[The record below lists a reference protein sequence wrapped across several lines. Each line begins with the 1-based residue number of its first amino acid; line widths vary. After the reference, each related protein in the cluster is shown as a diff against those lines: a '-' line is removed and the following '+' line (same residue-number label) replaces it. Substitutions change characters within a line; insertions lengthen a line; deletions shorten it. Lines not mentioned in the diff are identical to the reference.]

1 MGRRGIP
8 FISITLLVSGTLF
21 IPTVPPHAE
30 QPPRS
35 SNSPDQKAPSAVWT
49 SGANLAKPSN
59 LPEIGKWMLAPDGG
73 AAHWLGEIYE
83 GKRLR
88 EPINVILVVES
99 ADDADDAT
107 RRVLEAS
114 AAAGY
119 PIRFGHS
126 TGYRGYI
133 GGQLYGQ
140 LLQGLDDAFSN
151 GPFEFSNNH
160 GRIFGPHSV
169 GGAFVFVAAFS
180 REEVDPFRRPGHRYA
195 SFNAARDD
203 FTQKLDQATPFR
215 VSGFVG
221 LDNAI
226 VNDPAV
232 TTGDHDGLAVL
243 VRAAREGN
251 ARAP

>member
-1 MGRRGIP
+1 MDRRSILL
-8 FISITLLVSGTLF
+8 ISIVSLVLPAS
-21 IPTVPPHAE
+21 PQAE

-35 SNSPDQKAPSAVWT
+35 PGPQDRSASSSLWT
-49 SGANLAKPSN
+49 SGPNVVQHSA
-59 LPEIGKWMLAPDGG
+59 LPAIGKWMLGPDGT

-83 GKRLR
+83 CKRLR
-88 EPINVILVVES
+88 EPINVILVVEG

-119 PIRFGHS
+119 PIRFRHS

-133 GGQLYGQ
+133 GGRLYTQLPHGR
-140 LLQGLDDAFSN
+140 DDAFSD

-160 GRIFGPHSV
+160 GRIFGPHAV
-169 GGAFVFVAAFS
+169 GDAFVFVAAFS
-180 REEVDPFRRPGHRYA
+180 REDVDPFRRPGHRYA

-203 FTQKLDQATPFR
+203 FTQRLIQATPFR
-215 VSGFVG
+215 VTGFVG
-221 LDNAI
+221 LDNAL

-243 VRAAREGN
+243 VRAAK
-251 ARAP
+251 